1 MAAPISWSNSV
12 LPGSSVEIYQDVE
25 LKAGQ
30 YTLGAFINRFYATG
44 TEGILSELGGLV
56 ELGII
61 GLKDAQPVKGT
72 EQFSAFDVTYGV
84 GKYQLL
90 ENYITITE
98 PGQYRVLIRI
108 TGDAQFGLGM
118 QIDDV
123 TLCAT
128 QYPDSVSV
136 ALSRELKVNEMAQLI
151 VTAHYADGTQAILK
165 DGLTAEVSDPAVAK
179 PAGRNLLGLA
189 PGQTQVTLTVQIADK
204 TYTVQCQ
211 ATVTGEVQPEPGEVQ
226 PGNGFPWHWIVLV
239 AAVAAG
245 IAAVVVLKRRS
256 TKAQRGDNQ

>member
-1 MAAPISWSNSV
+1 M
-12 LPGSSVEIYQDVE
+12 EIYQDVE

-128 QYPDSVSV
+128 QYPDSVS
-136 ALSRELKVNEMAQLI
+136 
-151 VTAHYADGTQAILK
+151 G
-165 DGLTAEVSDPAVAK
+165 
-179 PAGRNLLGLA
+179 
-189 PGQTQVTLTVQIADK
+189 
-204 TYTVQCQ
+204 
-211 ATVTGEVQPEPGEVQ
+211 TVTGTEGKRNGTVDCYCPLRGRY
-226 PGNGFPWHWIVLV
+226 PGNLEGWFD
-239 AAVAAG
+239 
-245 IAAVVVLKRRS
+245 R
-256 TKAQRGDNQ
+256 